1 MKNILLGFLL
11 IGKLA
16 TAQSRLKI
24 TAQVGHIRDSVTTV
38 QKIVVNPWLMVVDE
52 KGNKTDFTV
61 MGFNLSITDP
71 SGEYILLK
79 STSLNN
85 SLTKEQINSIKQSG
99 SGSRLLFNDLRATCP
114 DCRIRALPDL
124 SLEIK

>member
-11 IGKLA
+11 LGKLA
-16 TAQSRLKI
+16 TAQSGLKI

>member
-11 IGKLA
+11 LGKLA
-16 TAQSRLKI
+16 TAQSGLKI

-61 MGFNLSITDP
+61 IGFNLSITDP

-85 SLTKEQINSIKQSG
+85 YLTKEQINSIKLSG
-99 SGSRLLFNDLRATCP
+99 SGSRLLFTDLRATCP

-124 SLEIK
+124 SIEIK

>member
-1 MKNILLGFLL
+1 MKIILLGFILL
-11 IGKLA
+11 SKL
-16 TAQSRLKI
+16 TVAQSGIKI

-38 QKIVVNPWLMVVDE
+38 QKILVNPWLMVVDE
-52 KGNKTDFTV
+52 KGNKTHFTV
-61 MGFNLSITDP
+61 IGFNLTITDP

-99 SGSRLLFNDLRATCP
+99 SGSRLIFTNLRATCP
-114 DCRIRALPDL
+114 DCRILALPDL
-124 SLEIK
+124 FLKIK